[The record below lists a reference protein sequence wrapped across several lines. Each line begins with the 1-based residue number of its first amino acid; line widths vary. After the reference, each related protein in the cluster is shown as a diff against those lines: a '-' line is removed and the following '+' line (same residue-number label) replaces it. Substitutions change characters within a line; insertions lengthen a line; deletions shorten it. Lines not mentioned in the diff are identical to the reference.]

1 MKLPKLPRLTV
12 WLGIACVLLAQI
24 ALLYPQQ
31 IGVALFKVAL
41 VATAGVLGY
50 YLDRSLFPYARPDG
64 YLAEYWDNR
73 HTGLSTSKEDADFR
87 VNEGYHLVFALAMI
101 RRAVIV
107 GFAMLAI
114 GLGA

>member
-1 MKLPKLPRLTV
+1 MRLPRLTV
-12 WLGIACVLLAQI
+12 WMAIGALLLLTI

-31 IGVALFKVAL
+31 IGVAVFKVAL
-41 VATAGVLGY
+41 VATAGVVGY
-50 YLDRSLFPYARPDG
+50 YLDRSLFPYSRPDG
-64 YLAEYWDNR
+64 YLTENPVNR
-73 HTGLSTSKEDADFR
+73 YGNPLPSDKEADFR

-107 GFAMLAI
+107 GFAMLAV

>member
-64 YLAEYWDNR
+64 YLAETQLNR
-73 HTGLSTSKEDADFR
+73 YKTVPNEQESDFR